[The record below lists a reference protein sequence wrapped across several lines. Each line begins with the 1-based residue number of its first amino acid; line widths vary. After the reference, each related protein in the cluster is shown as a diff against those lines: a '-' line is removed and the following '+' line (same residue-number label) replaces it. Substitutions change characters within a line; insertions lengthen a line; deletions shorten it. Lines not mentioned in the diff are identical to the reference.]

1 MRTNETPPYDMS
13 DNETGCCPRF
23 HPEPWDGQELHFDE
37 KLFVRAT
44 TVSLFHIPLN
54 MGAVFTRMHGAIQ
67 KAHAEP
73 PGFLVLS
80 RELSAWREEHLFAV
94 AAEVPGAETVRL
106 GGNFVTK
113 VFEGPYSDA
122 PKWCAA
128 MSEYVAAKGKV
139 PGNLYFFY
147 TTCPRC
153 AKHYGKN
160 YVVGVAAVR

>member
-1 MRTNETPPYDMS
+1 MQTNETPPYDMANS
-13 DNETGCCPRF
+13 ETGCCPRF
-23 HPEPWDGQELHFDE
+23 HPEPWDERELHFED

-54 MGAVFTRMHGAIQ
+54 MGSMFTRTHQAIG

-73 PGFLVLS
+73 AGFLVLS
-80 RELSAWREEHLFAV
+80 RDLSAWRAEHLFAV
-94 AAEVPGAETVRL
+94 AAEVPGAEMVSL
-106 GGNFVTK
+106 SGDYFTK
-113 VFEGPYSDA
+113 VFEGPYRDA

-128 MSEYVAAKGKV
+128 MSGHVAAKGKT

-160 YVVGVAAVR
+160 YVVGVAAVQ